1 MEKDNGGDGPMHWA
15 AKRGFMEVMC
25 AMKSAGADPKMP
37 GELIVKKLGFEY
49 IIYPRYNSLCIL
61 IFNFYYKG
69 RRGNN
74 MLHCAASKGC
84 LELVDFLL
92 DNQFQDNP
100 DVRNDL
106 GETPLHLA
114 AAHFTKGKI

>member
-1 MEKDNGGDGPMHWA
+1 
-15 AKRGFMEVMC
+15 
-25 AMKSAGADPKMP
+25 
-37 GELIVKKLGFEY
+37 
-49 IIYPRYNSLCIL
+49 
-61 IFNFYYKG
+61 
-69 RRGNN
+69 

-84 LELVDFLL
+84 LELIDYLL

-114 AAHFTKGKI
+114 AAHFTKGKPYEK